1 MLYAPEGKMK
11 ILTKAKRGSRTGGWF
26 NRFKVARIKR
36 SIAHETFRFFMLA
49 IGAVI
54 GGFAT
59 AIFYV
64 PYHIAPGGLN
74 SIGIVLN
81 HAIGFQVGL
90 AYVLMNLPFF
100 IWALTILGYRYLIRV
115 GFVITI
121 FILAVDF
128 TPVIL
133 GSNMSAIPHFNLILV
148 AVFGGALS
156 GFGIG
161 IVYRFGASTGGTDII
176 SQLISFSTSI
186 PYGTSVLILD
196 SLMIIALTTY
206 FVFSGDTVDLTR
218 IELAMYSGI
227 ALFVHSRVIDTV
239 QSGMTATK
247 MVIIITNSVEPVR
260 RAILHRIDRGVTI
273 VEGLG
278 GYSLEKRNMI
288 FCAIPRSQ
296 ISRLKE
302 IVTYFDKSAFI
313 MVTTLSE
320 TKGKGFEKR
329 LPK

>member
-1 MLYAPEGKMK
+1 MK
-11 ILTKAKRGSRTGGWF
+11 VIKKAGSRSRAGGWF
-26 NRFKVARIKR
+26 NRYRVARIKR
-36 SIAHETFRFFMLA
+36 SITQETFRFFMLA
-49 IGAVI
+49 LGAI
-54 GGFAT
+54 ISGIAT

-74 SIGIVLN
+74 TIGIVLN
-81 HAIGFQVGL
+81 DAFGFQVGI

-100 IWALTILGYRYLIRV
+100 IWSLRIIGYRYLIRV
-115 GFVITI
+115 GFVITV

-128 TPVIL
+128 TPVLL
-133 GSNMSAIPHFNLILV
+133 GSNMNAIPEFNLILV

-156 GFGIG
+156 GFGVG
-161 IVYRFGASTGGTDII
+161 LVYRFGASTGGTDII
-176 SQLISFSTSI
+176 SQLINFSTRI
-186 PYGTSVLILD
+186 PYGTAVLVVDSFMIL
-196 SLMIIALTTY
+196 ILTTY
-206 FVFSGDTVDLTR
+206 FIFFGEAIDLTR

-247 MVIIITNSVEPVR
+247 MVIIITNNVEPVR
-260 RAILHRIDRGVTI
+260 KAILHRIDRGVTI

-320 TKGKGFEKR
+320 TKGKGFEKC